1 MSKEIKNS
9 VEYILQKNG
18 KKTGFSV
25 PSDYF
30 NDLEETIAIKLLE
43 KNFSKEHNFEV
54 PATYFNNLE
63 DTILASVSPEE
74 KETKVISFKER
85 FLRIS
90 SIAAAASIIL
100 FIGLN
105 SFVFKT
111 NKALTLDSLSNDD
124 FEFWLD
130 SNAVTT
136 SEVALVLEDDI
147 LDENDFYFLTIKDE
161 TIEDY
166 LNNSI
171 DYKDL
176 LNEIN

>member
-1 MSKEIKNS
+1 M
-9 VEYILQKNG
+9 
-18 KKTGFSV
+18 
-25 PSDYF
+25 
-30 NDLEETIAIKLLE
+30 
-43 KNFSKEHNFEV
+43 
-54 PATYFNNLE
+54 
-63 DTILASVSPEE
+63 
-74 KETKVISFKER
+74 
-85 FLRIS
+85 
-90 SIAAAASIIL
+90 IAAAASIIL

-130 SNAVTT
+130 SNTITT